1 MSVETE
7 IRLLTDSMRTDADR
21 ADGILR
27 DLKSRMERQE
37 IRLNVVLADKEVQ
50 QQLDRLLVDLQKR
63 ADAKPIVI
71 PTEIGDADGMTR
83 TGGVGAA
90 AGGASLGGGGFG
102 GGGLGRFGAIGLGL
116 AGIRM
121 LGDAFT
127 DLGKAA
133 ADGTDKVEGFFRGL
147 VRGIP
152 IIGSATVGMGDA
164 IVKMN
169 ELRLLRER
177 GLNTPEENEALGKGF
192 DPGIRGVREATSAID
207 SAEERARRESETA
220 GLSGFDLQ
228 RARARQRADQQA
240 LAVGRKLDALP
251 PETDSIDRT
260 NLEESFLKVQKDIQ
274 DNLQKELRA
283 IDAAEGIRETGKA
296 LREWFKDLRD
306 HVRDQAKETELDE
319 KMMREAERDAVRE
332 GEANA
337 RRQRDDARKARQT
350 SDLNTQAAQQELQ
363 NRGQGRLADIIGL
376 QHRIRETI
384 ADAADVDHP
393 ERQNAAG
400 RLGIAQLQGFL
411 QQRQGGGIFSGG
423 GVDFARN
430 VQEAILRDQ
439 GGGAAEAK
447 QMAKN
452 MLKEL
457 QDINK
462 KINGGAI
469 GVVKQ
474 GD

>member
-7 IRLLTDSMRTDADR
+7 IRLLTDSMRGDADR

-27 DLKSRMERQE
+27 DLKSRMERHE
-37 IRLNVVLADKEVQ
+37 IKLNVVLADKEVQ
-50 QQLDRLLVDLQKR
+50 QQLDRLMADLQKR
-63 ADAKPIVI
+63 ADARPIVI

-90 AGGASLGGGGFG
+90 AGSASTGGGLAGGGFG
-102 GGGLGRFGAIGLGL
+102 SRYGA
-116 AGIRM
+116 AGAALVGVRM

-127 DLGKAA
+127 DMAKAA
-133 ADGTDKVEGFFRGL
+133 ADGTDAVDGFFRGL

-152 IIGSATVGMGDA
+152 IIGASSVGMADA

-169 ELRLLRER
+169 ELRLLRAA
-177 GLNTPEENEALGKGF
+177 GLNTPEENKALGQPF
-192 DPGIRGVREATSAID
+192 ED
-207 SAEERARRESETA
+207 SARNVDRTNQQLDRSEEQERRERELA

-228 RARARQRADQQA
+228 RARVRQRAEDRSA
-240 LAVGRKLDALP
+240 AVGALTPSGAAGDAMSSTERLSIQ
-251 PETDSIDRT
+251 ERVTEVQQKIVDDSI
-260 NLEESFLKVQKDIQ
+260 
-274 DNLQKELRA
+274 KELRA
-283 IDAAEGIRETGKA
+283 IDALRETGKA
-296 LREWFKDLRD
+296 VREWFKDLRD

-319 KMMREAERDAVRE
+319 KMTREAERDAVRE
-332 GEANA
+332 GEMQA
-337 RRQRDDARKARQT
+337 RRDRDARRKQRQT

-363 NRGQGRLADIIGL
+363 NRGQGRLADMIGL

-384 ADAADVDHP
+384 EDAADAEHP
-393 ERQNAAG
+393 ERQTAAR
-400 RLGIAQLQGFL
+400 RLGIAQLQAFL
-411 QQRQGGGIFSGG
+411 QQRFGGGIFSGG

-430 VQEAILRDQ
+430 AQDAILRDQ

-462 KINGGAI
+462 KIAGDAI
-469 GVVKQ
+469 GVVKE
-474 GD
+474 GP

>member
-7 IRLLTDSMRTDADR
+7 IRLLTDSMRGDADR

-27 DLKSRMERQE
+27 DLKSRMERHE
-37 IRLNVVLADKEVQ
+37 IKLNVVLADKEVQ
-50 QQLDRLLVDLQKR
+50 QQLDRLMADLQKR
-63 ADAKPIVI
+63 ADARPIVI

-90 AGGASLGGGGFG
+90 AGGASLGGGGFAG
-102 GGGLGRFGAIGLGL
+102 GGMGRYGA
-116 AGIRM
+116 AGATLVGVRM

-127 DLGKAA
+127 DMAKAA
-133 ADGTDKVEGFFRGL
+133 ADGTDAVDGFFRGL

-152 IIGSATVGMGDA
+152 IIGASSVGMADA

-169 ELRLLRER
+169 ELRLLRAQ

-207 SAEERARRESETA
+207 SAEEAARRESETA

-228 RARARQRADQQA
+228 RARARQRAEQQA

-251 PETDSIDRT
+251 SETNSIDRT

-274 DNLQKELRA
+274 NNLEKELRA
-283 IDAAEGIRETGKA
+283 IDAAEAIRETGKA

-319 KMMREAERDAVRE
+319 KMTREAERDAVRE
-332 GEANA
+332 GETQA
-337 RRQRDDARKARQT
+337 RRDRDARRKERQT

-363 NRGQGRLADIIGL
+363 NRGQGRLADMIGL

-384 ADAADVDHP
+384 EDAADAEHP
-393 ERQNAAG
+393 ERQTAAR
-400 RLGIAQLQGFL
+400 RLGIAQLQAFL
-411 QQRQGGGIFSGG
+411 QQRFGGGIFSGG

-430 VQEAILRDQ
+430 AQEAILRDQ

-462 KINGGAI
+462 KIAGDAI
-469 GVVKQ
+469 GVVKE
-474 GD
+474 GP